1 MSEREELE
9 QDLTSR
15 EPASPKLLH
24 LLTAVVEAANDW
36 DSWPRDL
43 PPALQQKL
51 PRLIAKIRADVAE
64 IRQIYERAE
73 AQSSADQKLET
84 QTRRGAPC
92 QSLASRRLLNFMG
105 SSDDEVAFDKPQG
118 EHGHRPPGFRPGPGR
133 YLPSGGELAKPH
145 CKYCVGLCDGPRTS
159 SAD

>member
-1 MSEREELE
+1 MSERDE
-9 QDLTSR
+9 QELTSR
-15 EPASPKLLH
+15 EPASPEKLMH

-64 IRQIYERAE
+64 IRQIYERAQ

-84 QTRRGAPC
+84 QTR
-92 QSLASRRLLNFMG
+92 
-105 SSDDEVAFDKPQG
+105 
-118 EHGHRPPGFRPGPGR
+118 
-133 YLPSGGELAKPH
+133 
-145 CKYCVGLCDGPRTS
+145 
-159 SAD
+159 